1 MSYRAS
7 IPQPNVSYAGIP
19 SVTMGTTVTAT
30 SGATLS
36 YLMYQ
41 ADAGT
46 GNGVGVMV
54 PGDDVVGYNI
64 EDAYGK
70 DEEFHEALVKIRCP
84 HCAYPNYPFR
94 KRERPKCLETGEEW
108 VGIDYKQPYA
118 HYSTECS
125 YCHEVFYMRLF
136 APQ

>member
-1 MSYRAS
+1 MSYQRVP
-7 IPQPNVSYAGIP
+7 IPQPNVSYAGVP
-19 SVTMGTTVTAT
+19 SITMGTTVTAT
-30 SGATLS
+30 SGATLN

-41 ADAGT
+41 ADTGT
-46 GNGVGVMV
+46 GSGMV
-54 PGDDVVGYNI
+54 PGSDVVGYNI

-70 DEEFHEALVKIRCP
+70 DEEFHEALVKVRCP